1 MADQQQPRIGDRV
14 VRRPRVSEVM
24 PSVIHDPPVRHPP
37 RFLTAPYILFGG
49 FTALILLGGLLLWL
63 PVSSTH
69 EGATPFVTAMFTSTS
84 AVTVTG
90 HIVEPTSSYWTSFGQ
105 GVIFVLMLV
114 GGLGFMTVA
123 TFLLIIT
130 GRRLGL
136 AERILMREAMGVDRM
151 GNLVRVTR
159 NIILMVMGLY
169 ALGIILLWWR
179 LLGFFDAGEA
189 MWQAAFLSVSSFN
202 NAGFSILP
210 DEAGILAGSFIRNL
224 PLLGFM
230 ATLIILGSI
239 GWTTLVDVSRR
250 HRFSRLSL
258 DTKMVLTTSLFLYV
272 LGAAVILFTEFGN
285 ENTLGAFPIAE
296 RVYQAIFHSISGR
309 TAGFSTIDFGQASE
323 FTLLFY
329 PFLMFVGGAAGS
341 VAGGIKVATFA
352 VIIAAVFSSLRG
364 RQQVEAFGRE
374 IDPFQVHRAVTVAVL
389 GITVAFFAML
399 ILTLTEDI
407 PFRQLLFDTV
417 SAFGTTGL
425 STGASADLTVA
436 GEGIFMVLMLLGRLG
451 PLTMALALVPRGEAS
466 LYRYVQERV
475 KIG

>member
-1 MADQQQPRIGDRV
+1 MADQQQPKIGDRV
-14 VRRPRVSEVM
+14 VRRPRMREVM
-24 PSVIHDPPVRHPP
+24 PSVIHDSPIRRPP

-49 FTALILLGGLLLWL
+49 FSALILLGGLLLWL
-63 PVSSTH
+63 PAANNH
-69 EGATPFVTAMFTSTS
+69 EGPSSFVTAMFTSTS

-90 HIVEPTSSYWTSFGQ
+90 HVVEPTSTYWSVFGQ
-105 GVIFVLMLV
+105 GVIFALMLV

-151 GNLVRVTR
+151 GSLVRVTR
-159 NIILMVMGLY
+159 NIILIVLGVY
-169 ALGIILLWWR
+169 AIGIILLWWR

-210 DEAGILAGSFIRNL
+210 EEVQSVGGAFVSNL

-230 ATLIILGSI
+230 AILIVLGSI
-239 GWTTLVDVSRR
+239 GWTTLVDVSRH

-272 LGAAVILFTEFGN
+272 LGAVVILFNEFGN
-285 ENTLGAFPIAE
+285 PATLGDFPAGE
-296 RVYQAIFHSISGR
+296 RVYQAVFHSISGR
-309 TAGFSTIDFGQASE
+309 TAGFSTIDFGAASE

-389 GITVAFFAML
+389 GLTVAFLAIL
-399 ILTLTEDI
+399 LLTLTEDI
-407 PFRQLLFDTV
+407 PFRLLFFDTI

-425 STGASADLTVA
+425 STGAPADLTVT
-436 GEGIFMVLMLLGRLG
+436 GKGLFMVLMLLGRLG

>member
-24 PSVIHDPPVRHPP
+24 PSVIHDAPVRHPP

-49 FTALILLGGLLLWL
+49 FTALILVGGLLLWL
-63 PVSSTH
+63 PVSSNH
-69 EGATPFVTAMFTSTS
+69 EGATSFVTAMFTSTS

-90 HIVEPTSSYWTSFGQ
+90 HIVEPTSSYWSPFGQ
-105 GVIFVLMLV
+105 GVIFLLMLV

-159 NIILMVMGLY
+159 NIILIVVGIY
-169 ALGIILLWWR
+169 ALGIIVLWWR

-210 DEAGILAGSFIRNL
+210 DEAGILGGSFIRNL

-230 ATLIILGSI
+230 ATLIVLGSI
-239 GWTTLVDVSRR
+239 GWTTLVDVSRH

-285 ENTLGAFPIAE
+285 GNTLGAFPVAE

-425 STGASADLTVA
+425 STGASADLTVT
-436 GEGIFMVLMLLGRLG
+436 GKGLFMVLMLLGRLG

>member
-1 MADQQQPRIGDRV
+1 MADQQRPRIGDRV
-14 VRRPRVSEVM
+14 VRRPRMREVM
-24 PSVIHDPPVRHPP
+24 ASIIHDSPVRRPQ

-49 FTALILLGGLLLWL
+49 FTVLILVGGLLLWL
-63 PVSSTH
+63 PISNNH
-69 EGATPFVTAMFTSTS
+69 EGPSSFVTAMFTSTS

-90 HIVEPTSSYWTSFGQ
+90 HIVEPTSAYWSSFGQ

-114 GGLGFMTVA
+114 GGLGFMTMA

-151 GNLVRVTR
+151 GSLVRVTR
-159 NIILMVMGLY
+159 NIILIVLGIY
-169 ALGIILLWWR
+169 ALGIIVLWWR
-179 LLGFFDAGEA
+179 LLGFFEAGEA
-189 MWQAAFLSVSSFN
+189 MWQAAFLSVSAFN

-210 DEAGILAGSFIRNL
+210 EEASVLSGSFIRNL
-224 PLLGFM
+224 PLLGFV
-230 ATLIILGSI
+230 ATLIVLGSI
-239 GWTTLVDVSRR
+239 GWATLVDVSRH

-272 LGAAVILFTEFGN
+272 LGAAVILFSEFGN
-285 ENTLGAFPIAE
+285 ENTLGAFPVGE
-296 RVYQAIFHSISGR
+296 RIYQAIFHSISGR
-309 TAGFSTIDFGQASE
+309 TAGFSTIDFGAASE

-352 VIIAAVFSSLRG
+352 VVIAAVFSSLRG

-389 GITVAFFAML
+389 GVTITFLAVL
-399 ILTLTEDI
+399 LLTLTEDI

-425 STGASADLTVA
+425 STGAAADLTVF
-436 GEGIFMVLMLLGRLG
+436 GKGLFMVLMLLGRLG

-466 LYRYVQERV
+466 LYRYAQERV